1 MSVGKVCNRQVTVVD
16 TEDSILDAVHL
27 MRRHHVGDVIV
38 TRSTPDGR
46 RPVGILTDRDI
57 VIELLGEN
65 VDPSAVGIK
74 DVMSPELLTATE
86 SDSIRDS
93 IKRMRTAGVRRLP
106 VVDVDGKLV
115 GIFTLDD
122 AIDLICEQL
131 GDIVGT
137 MKSGFN
143 RERRKLD

>member
-1 MSVGKVCNRQVTVVD
+1 MTVGKVCNRQVTIVD
-16 TEDSILDAVHL
+16 IEDSILDAVHL

-57 VIELLGEN
+57 VVELLGEN

-74 DVMSPELLTATE
+74 DVMSSELLTATE

-93 IKRMRTAGVRRLP
+93 IKRMRTAGVRRMP
-106 VVDVDGKLV
+106 VVDADGKLV

>member
-1 MSVGKVCNRQVTVVD
+1 MTVGKVCNRQVTIVD
-16 TEDSILDAVHL
+16 IEDSILDAVHL

-38 TRSTPDGR
+38 TRPTPGGR

-74 DVMSPELLTATE
+74 DVMSAELLTAIE
-86 SDSIRDS
+86 SDSIHDS

-106 VVDVDGKLV
+106 VVDADGKLV

>member
-1 MSVGKVCNRQVTVVD
+1 MTLGQVCNRQVTVVD
-16 TEDSILDAVHL
+16 IEDSILDAVHL

-57 VIELLGEN
+57 VIELLGEG
-65 VDPSAVGIK
+65 VDPTAVGIK
-74 DVMSPELLTATE
+74 DVMSTKLHTATE
-86 SDSIRDS
+86 SDSIRGT
-93 IKRMRTAGVRRLP
+93 IRRMRTAGVRRMP
-106 VVDVDGKLV
+106 VVDDNGALA

-122 AIDLICEQL
+122 AVDMICEQL

>member
-1 MSVGKVCNRQVTVVD
+1 MTVGKVCNRQVTIVD
-16 TEDSILDAVHL
+16 IEDSILDAVHL

-74 DVMSPELLTATE
+74 DVMSAELLAATE

-106 VVDVDGKLV
+106 VVDADGKLV

>member
-1 MSVGKVCNRQVTVVD
+1 MTVGKVCNRQVTIVD
-16 TEDSILDAVHL
+16 IEDSILDAVHL

-74 DVMSPELLTATE
+74 DVMSAELLTATE
-86 SDSIRDS
+86 SDSIHDS

-106 VVDVDGKLV
+106 VVDADGKLV

>member
-1 MSVGKVCNRQVTVVD
+1 MTVGQVCNRQVTVVD
-16 TEDSILDAVHL
+16 IEDSILEAIQL
-27 MRRHHVGDVIV
+27 MRRHHVGDVVV

-57 VIELLGEN
+57 VIELLGEG
-65 VDPSAVGIK
+65 VDPGAVGIK
-74 DVMSPELLTATE
+74 DVMSAQLHTATE
-86 SDSIRDS
+86 SDSIRGT
-93 IKRMRTAGVRRLP
+93 IKRMRTAGVRRMP
-106 VVDVDGKLV
+106 VVDDNGALA

-122 AIDLICEQL
+122 AVDMICEQL

>member
-1 MSVGKVCNRQVTVVD
+1 MTVGKVCNRQVTTVD
-16 TEDSILDAVHL
+16 IEDSILDAVHL

-57 VIELLGEN
+57 VIELLGED

-74 DVMSPELLTATE
+74 DVMSAELLTATE

-93 IKRMRTAGVRRLP
+93 VKRMRTAGVRRMP
-106 VVDVDGKLV
+106 VVDADGKLV

>member
-1 MSVGKVCNRQVTVVD
+1 MTVGKVCNRQVTIVD
-16 TEDSILDAVHL
+16 IEDSILDAVHL

-57 VIELLGEN
+57 VVELLGEN

-74 DVMSPELLTATE
+74 DVMSAELLTATE

-93 IKRMRTAGVRRLP
+93 IKRMRTAGVRRMP
-106 VVDVDGKLV
+106 VVDADGKLV